1 MFSKDPRIHSNCHA
15 SSSCFWSTLSAPA
28 AALPPPIPTTTTT
41 SPAAATPVLLLPVPT
56 AAAAAALPPP
66 IPTAAAALPPSAAS
80 SSAAPHQ
87 LTVKEAVA
95 RIAAR
100 EAELRESRVVRR
112 SPLRRG
118 LLLRSVAIAIALRS
132 RRRCGR
138 GGAPPRRAEA
148 ANVVRLAANE
158 ALRCLPREG
167 GAPRVAW
174 LAERLL
180 QGSSAMH
187 LEACAVQ
194 LACDAGLHLGRKDH
208 RPEVVRDF
216 KGLKARGERRRDE
229 GEGGRREET
238 CEKGRAAERRDE

>member
-1 MFSKDPRIHSNCHA
+1 MFSKDPRIQSNCHA
-15 SSSCFWSTLSAPA
+15 SSSCFWSTLSATA

-41 SPAAATPVLLLPVPT
+41 SPAAATPVLLLPV
-56 AAAAAALPPP
+56 
-66 IPTAAAALPPSAAS
+66 PTAAAALPPSAAS